1 LAVRRHP
8 VLAFLLA
15 ASLLSVAAC
24 GRRNPPPV
32 TDGPNHRI
40 DYIIAKHYGVP
51 SQEKYQ
57 AFIESE
63 IGPNFTPE
71 AFARHQEN
79 SGAVCQRD
87 PQNGKTYCMWAN
99 FGWISVPEAGGHW
112 RDFEIANIFC
122 FWADPRLRP
131 PHVRATGVGGIPLK
145 DGDIRES
152 RAYILSHPD
161 LTCRDQLRRA
171 STLDD

>member
-15 ASLLSVAAC
+15 ACLLSAAAC

-32 TDGPNHRI
+32 IDGPNHRI
-40 DYIIAKHYGVP
+40 AYFIAKHYGVP
-51 SQEKYQ
+51 SDEKYQ

-87 PQNGKTYCMWAN
+87 PQNGKTYCTWVN
-99 FGWISVPEAGGHW
+99 FGWVSVPEAGGHW
-112 RDFEIANIFC
+112 KDIETAGIFC
-122 FWADPRLRP
+122 FWADPRVHP
-131 PHVRATGVGGIPLK
+131 PHLRAAAPDSIILK

-152 RAYILSHPD
+152 RAFILSHPEAN
-161 LTCRDQLRRA
+161 CRDLLRPAGWR
-171 STLDD
+171 DD